1 MGMFLREIYYSLMVP
16 LLFYESPSV
25 AVLHRRTSQN
35 YFFSVHLPI
44 FFIYFTGFAHI
55 YYPHS
60 YFLPFLIQWKKNL
73 FICIYMCIAYIH
85 MCMCWKNCFL
95 KYIHTMQAQHS
106 ICLSCILDLKA
117 QQLKC
122 VLKLEIASHLLIQK
136 IKRLRSSQVS
146 HMPMWSSEA
155 ELK

>member
-1 MGMFLREIYYSLMVP
+1 MRVPPQLSFIGEHLRITFLSTCPYFSFT
-16 LLFYESPSV
+16 LLD
-25 AVLHRRTSQN
+25 LLT
-35 YFFSVHLPI
+35 
-44 FFIYFTGFAHI
+44 FIT
-55 YYPHS
+55 HS
-60 YFLPFLIQWKKNL
+60 YFLPFLIQWKKTL

-122 VLKLEIASHLLIQK
+122 VLKLQIASHLLIQK